1 MREFWTFRSF
11 WRKGWSISVVVE
23 LRPLGTEFWTSRLQL
38 KITKEKERN
47 SKVSYSILWAF
58 QWSGDHLVLQAASLV
73 LPLQKRCSSYCLMSE
88 DNTFGI
94 ICEEGVVYGA
104 GF

>member
-11 WRKGWSISVVVE
+11 WQNGWNISVVVE
-23 LRPLGTEFWTSRLQL
+23 LRLLGTEFWTSRLQL
-38 KITKEKERN
+38 KVTKKKERN
-47 SKVSYSILWAF
+47 NEAAYFILWAF
-58 QWSGDHLVLQAASLV
+58 QRSGEHLVLQMASLV
-73 LPLQKRCSSYCLMSE
+73 LSLQKQSSSYCLMSE